1 MNQDPSDCSPGPAS
15 EFTTPVT
22 PRARTTVAEV
32 ALVTERVERAER
44 SRQEIAI
51 RTIPETRRLM
61 LEILKRDGV
70 ADTERLAVQTRITTS
85 GARQHLVALEVDGLI
100 VHEVERAGPGRPRH
114 NYRLTAAGD
123 ALFPRHYGALTNE
136 LLAYVEDEDP
146 AMVQRI
152 FARRGQRR
160 LDQALMLT
168 LDQPFAEKVRIV
180 AQILDDDGYLADFRQ
195 QEDGA
200 FVITEHNCAVLTV
213 AQRYSHACSSE
224 LDFLQR
230 ALPEADVTRI
240 AHRLN
245 GAHVCAYRVTPHA
258 RLHQRHQPHEPGD
271 AGNLKPIL

>member
-1 MNQDPSDCSPGPAS
+1 MNYAPSGCSPAPTSESSTNAS
-15 EFTTPVT
+15 TTGAT
-22 PRARTTVAEV
+22 DVAEV
-32 ALVTERVERAER
+32 ALVTERAER

-51 RTIPETRRLM
+51 RALPESRRLM
-61 LEILKRDGV
+61 LEMLKRDGV
-70 ADTERLAVQTRITTS
+70 ADTGRLAVQTRITTS

-100 VHEVERAGPGRPRH
+100 SHEVERAGPGRPRH
-114 NYRLTAAGD
+114 TYRLTAAGD

-146 AMVQRI
+146 DMVQRI

-160 LDQALMLT
+160 LDQALVRT
-168 LDQPFAEKVRIV
+168 VDQPFAERVRIV
-180 AQILDDDGYLADFRQ
+180 AQILDEDGYLADFRQ
-195 QEDGA
+195 EEDGA

-224 LDFLQR
+224 LDFLQL

-245 GAHVCAYRVTPHA
+245 GAHVCAYRVTPSSV
-258 RLHQRHQPHEPGD
+258 D
-271 AGNLKPIL
+271 